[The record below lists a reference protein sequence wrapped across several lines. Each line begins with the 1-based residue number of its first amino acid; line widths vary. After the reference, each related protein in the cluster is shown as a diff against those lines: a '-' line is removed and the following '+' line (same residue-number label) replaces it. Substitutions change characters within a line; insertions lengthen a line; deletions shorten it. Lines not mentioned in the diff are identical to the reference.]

1 MKKPKTVIDLNETE
15 LVEEY
20 PESETESDSGFE
32 PTLFEDESKPETPE
46 PGLVEVDALQRYM
59 GEINMYPLLQPEE
72 EKRVARLYVE
82 TGDRDAAY
90 TLITSNLRLVVKIA
104 LDFQKF
110 WMRNLLD
117 LIQEGNI
124 GLMQAIKKF
133 DPYRGIKLSYYASF
147 WIKAYI
153 LKFIMDNWKLVK
165 IGTTQAQRK
174 LFFSLK
180 KEKERLRAQGYEADP
195 KLISSRLNVKES
207 EVIEMDQRLGS
218 WEFSLDSPL
227 KNDSEELHINF
238 LTSGDTAVDEHL
250 AREEMRSIFQARLAT
265 FRESLKDNE
274 RDILDQRLLAE
285 HPLTLQEIG
294 ARHNISRE
302 RVRQIEER
310 LLKKLRQ
317 FMQNE
322 IPDFKNYQSLV
333 TEPY

>member
-1 MKKPKTVIDLNETE
+1 MKEPKSVIELNEAE
-15 LVEEY
+15 IVEEY
-20 PESETESDSGFE
+20 SDSNSDSEQLLFDEE
-32 PTLFEDESKPETPE
+32 PKPEAPE

-59 GEINMYPLLQPEE
+59 GEINRYPLLQPDE
-72 EKRVARLYVE
+72 EKRLATLYVE

-147 WIKAYI
+147 WIKAFI

-195 KLISSRLNVKES
+195 KLISARLNVKEA

-238 LTSGDTAVDEHL
+238 LTSGETAADEYL
-250 AREEMRSIFQARLAT
+250 AREEMKGIFKARLAK
-265 FRESLKDNE
+265 FRETLKDNE
-274 RDILDQRLLAE
+274 RDILDHRLLAD

-322 IPDFKNYQSLV
+322 IPDFKQYQTLV
-333 TEPY
+333 TDPY